1 MRLNETRVLI
11 TGATGGIGTALAQAM
26 SKRGARVI
34 VHGRDRAR
42 LLAFARQGF
51 ETIEADLE
59 EAGALERVAREALDR
74 GPIDVLVNNA
84 GVLQRMDFARTE
96 IEQDLIS
103 SDREIALNLRVPVQL
118 TRLLLPS
125 LMTRPS
131 AAIVN
136 VTSGLAL
143 LPTQPAPVYCAT
155 KAALHSFSMSL
166 RWQLEK
172 SSVRVH
178 EALPVRV
185 DTAMTRGHG
194 AWAMPATSCAD
205 AIVRRIER
213 DQPTILVGKSSLL
226 ARAAL
231 FLPLLSE
238 RIMRHV

>member
-1 MRLNETRVLI
+1 MVR
-11 TGATGGIGTALAQAM
+11 
-26 SKRGARVI
+26 RVI
-34 VHGRDRAR
+34 VP
-42 LLAFARQGF
+42 
-51 ETIEADLE
+51 
-59 EAGALERVAREALDR
+59 REALDR

-118 TRLLLPS
+118 TRRLLPS

-205 AIVRRIER
+205 AIVRGIER
-213 DQPTILVGKSSLL
+213 DQPTILVGTSSLL
-226 ARAAL
+226 AHAAL